1 MKKVGK
7 KTMPILV
14 AGLALFGAAQS
25 VAAASPGDYGN
36 RFMQQGMQGNDISK
50 IQQDLKRLSY
60 FNTNTTGYYGSVT
73 KQAVLDFQRSH
84 GVPDTGNV
92 GTLTKNA
99 LASEIT
105 KIEGSTSNGN
115 GLLKQGNSNNEV
127 KQLQDNLRKLNYFH
141 VNSTGYFG
149 SVTKSSVI
157 QFQGDKGLSADGIVG
172 PNTKAAIANALNGTS
187 TPSQPSN
194 GNGLLKQGTSNSEV
208 QQLQDNLRKLNY
220 FNANSTG
227 YFGTIT
233 KSSVMQ
239 FQSDKGLSA
248 DGIVGPNTK
257 AAIANA
263 LNGTSVNN
271 PSTQV
276 QNPSSSKADAIIS
289 TAKKYLGVPYVWG
302 GTSPSGFDC
311 SGFVYYV
318 LRQHG
323 INNLPRVSY
332 DMFNV
337 GTSVN
342 KSDLRAGDLVY
353 FKNTYREGISHVGI
367 YIGDGQFIQASSG
380 DEKVKISNLS
390 GSYYIQHYAGA
401 KRVF

>member
-92 GTLTKNA
+92 GNLTKNA

-115 GLLKQGNSNNEV
+115 GLLKQGTSNNEV

-149 SVTKSSVI
+149 SITKSSVI

-172 PNTKAAIANALNGTS
+172 PNTKSAIANALNGTS
-187 TPSQPSN
+187 TSSQPSN

-227 YFGTIT
+227 YFGSIT
-233 KSSVMQ
+233 KSSVIQ

-257 AAIANA
+257 VAIANA

-276 QNPSSSKADAIIS
+276 QNPSSSKAEAIIS

-318 LRQHG
+318 FRQHG

>member
-187 TPSQPSN
+187 TSSQPSN

-263 LNGTSVNN
+263 LNGASTYN
-271 PSTQV
+271 PPAHES
-276 QNPSSSKADAIIS
+276 SSSKADAIIS

>member
-50 IQQDLKRLSY
+50 VQQDLKKLSY
-60 FNTNTTGYYGSVT
+60 FNTNATGYYGSIT

-92 GTLTKNA
+92 GSLTKNA

-105 KIEGSTSNGN
+105 KIEGSTSTGN
-115 GLLKQGNSNNEV
+115 GLLKQGASNNEV
-127 KQLQDNLRKLNYFH
+127 QQLQDNLRKLNYFH
-141 VNSTGYFG
+141 ANSTGYFG
-149 SVTKSSVI
+149 SITKSSVM
-157 QFQGDKGLSADGIVG
+157 QLQRDKGLAADGIVG
-172 PNTKAAIANALNGTS
+172 PNTKAAIANALNGAS
-187 TPSQPSN
+187 
-194 GNGLLKQGTSNSEV
+194 
-208 QQLQDNLRKLNY
+208 
-220 FNANSTG
+220 
-227 YFGTIT
+227 IH
-233 KSSVMQ
+233 
-239 FQSDKGLSA
+239 
-248 DGIVGPNTK
+248 
-257 AAIANA
+257 
-263 LNGTSVNN
+263 N
-271 PSTQV
+271 PSPNV

-318 LRQHG
+318 FKQNG

-337 GTSVN
+337 GTPVN

-390 GSYYIQHYAGA
+390 GSYYVQHYAGA

>member
-92 GTLTKNA
+92 GNLTKNA

-115 GLLKQGNSNNEV
+115 GLLKQGTSNNEV

-149 SVTKSSVI
+149 SITKSSVI

-172 PNTKAAIANALNGTS
+172 PNTKSAIANALNGTS
-187 TPSQPSN
+187 TSSQPSN
-194 GNGLLKQGTSNSEV
+194 GNGLLKQGTSNNEV

-227 YFGTIT
+227 YFGSIT
-233 KSSVMQ
+233 KSSVIQ

-257 AAIANA
+257 VAIANA

-276 QNPSSSKADAIIS
+276 QNPSSSKAEAIIS

-318 LRQHG
+318 FRQHG